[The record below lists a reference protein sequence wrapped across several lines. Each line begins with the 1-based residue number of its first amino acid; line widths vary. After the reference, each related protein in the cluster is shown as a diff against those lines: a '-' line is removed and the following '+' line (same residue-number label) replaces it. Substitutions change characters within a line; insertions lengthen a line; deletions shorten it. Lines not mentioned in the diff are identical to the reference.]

1 MRFHVSASQQKTAAV
16 KWVGV
21 GLLVVLAAL
30 VFFLVAT
37 TANGFFLGDLGSFP
51 GQRGGWSGD
60 SLLLGQCLGG
70 KAQSCAAI
78 SKFSLA
84 YTLNSGLLIQVI
96 GHVNKLPTFLA
107 ALNALALALP
117 ILLLRFSRASRD
129 LFVSWGLYVLLWL
142 LTPIPRFYL
151 FTGSL
156 EVQAGA
162 VTGLAFVLT
171 FRALMARDGEPKS
184 TPPPS
189 LITILLCNGLWFMS
203 CLYKDT
209 SVITFSLVG
218 FLLFFAD
225 QAQRDL
231 ALQASFIGNHCTR
244 EEAIAAKAL
253 AKPPLLTNQL
263 VRALWLTVPAFV
275 AAILVA
281 VSFNLVRYRSFLPE
295 AYLNEARLTTTPIF
309 FRLQSLFWTLASPN
323 GGLVVF
329 WGLCF
334 AVLGLVW
341 IRRGRYERVQF
352 AAVKAASLW
361 ALISLIGLSLWW
373 NPFGWASWGDR
384 LMVPAMMA
392 IVIAFWEALTSPR
405 RLQPMPVHGAQGEAQ
420 FLSEPG
426 STEWKLRSK
435 PALLASYL
443 LVGILIMSSFP
454 YVSLGYQGNGMDVRH
469 HPAPELI
476 HCAKMMARLQAVP
489 EERHLQDVYSG
500 EQWWQCALESY
511 RHNPVLVW

>member
-1 MRFHVSASQQKTAAV
+1 MACSLVI
-16 KWVGV
+16 WVV
-21 GLLVVLAAL
+21 GWVIPWHWPSVW
-30 VFFLVAT
+30 
-37 TANGFFLGDLGSFP
+37 G
-51 GQRGGWSGD
+51 GQ
-60 SLLLGQCLGG
+60 
-70 KAQSCAAI
+70 APSCSAI
-78 SKFSLA
+78 SKFPLA
-84 YTLNSGLLIQVI
+84 YTLNASLLIEAARHAI
-96 GHVNKLPTFLA
+96 KIPAFLT
-107 ALNALALALP
+107 ALNSLVLALP
-117 ILLLRFSRASRD
+117 LLLLRTGQASRD
-129 LFVSWGLYVLLWL
+129 LFKDWGFYVLLWL
-142 LTPIPRFYL
+142 LTPVPRFYL

-156 EVQAGA
+156 EVQAG
-162 VTGLAFVLT
+162 VVIGLAFVLT
-171 FRALMARDGEPKS
+171 VRTLVTSDGEPK
-184 TPPPS
+184 TAPRPR
-189 LITILLCNGLWFMS
+189 LTTILICNGLWFMS

-209 SVITFSLVG
+209 SVITFSLVAL
-218 FLLFFAD
+218 LLFFAD
-225 QAQRDL
+225 QAQRSVIS
-231 ALQASFIGNHCTR
+231 QASLSWNRGTR
-244 EEAIAAKAL
+244 EDSMAAKAV
-253 AKPPLLTNQL
+253 AKPPLLAKPM
-263 VRALWLTVPAFV
+263 VRALWLTVPALV
-275 AAILVA
+275 AAILAA
-281 VSFNLVRYRSFLPE
+281 VSFNLIRYRSFLPE
-295 AYLNEARLTTTPIF
+295 SYLNEARLTTTPIF

-341 IRRGRYERVQF
+341 IRRSRAERIQF

-392 IVIAFWEALTSPR
+392 IVIAFWQALTSPR

-420 FLSEPG
+420 FLSQPG

-443 LVGILIMSSFP
+443 LVVILIMSSFP

-469 HPAPELI
+469 HPAPELV

-500 EQWWQCALESY
+500 ELWWQCALESY
-511 RHNPVLVW
+511 HHNPVLAW

>member
-37 TANGFFLGDLGSFP
+37 TANDLFPGDLGS
-51 GQRGGWSGD
+51 WVGD
-60 SLLLGQCLGG
+60 SLALGQCHGG
-70 KAQSCAAI
+70 LAQACGAI
-78 SKFSLA
+78 SKFPLA
-84 YTLNSGLLIQVI
+84 YTLNSGLLVQVI
-96 GHVNKLPTFLA
+96 RHAIKLRAFLA

-341 IRRGRYERVQF
+341 IRRGRY
-352 AAVKAASLW
+352 
-361 ALISLIGLSLWW
+361 
-373 NPFGWASWGDR
+373 
-384 LMVPAMMA
+384 
-392 IVIAFWEALTSPR
+392 
-405 RLQPMPVHGAQGEAQ
+405 
-420 FLSEPG
+420 
-426 STEWKLRSK
+426 
-435 PALLASYL
+435 
-443 LVGILIMSSFP
+443 
-454 YVSLGYQGNGMDVRH
+454 
-469 HPAPELI
+469 
-476 HCAKMMARLQAVP
+476 
-489 EERHLQDVYSG
+489 
-500 EQWWQCALESY
+500 
-511 RHNPVLVW
+511 

>member
-1 MRFHVSASQQKTAAV
+1 MRFPVSASQQKTTAV
-16 KWVGV
+16 KGLDV
-21 GLLVVLAAL
+21 GLLVLLAAL
-30 VFFLVAT
+30 IFFLVAT
-37 TANGFFLGDLGSFP
+37 TANGLFPGDLG
-51 GQRGGWSGD
+51 GWVGD
-60 SLLLGQCLGG
+60 SLALAQCLGG
-70 KAQSCAAI
+70 QAPSCSAI
-78 SKFSLA
+78 SKFPLA
-84 YTLNSGLLIQVI
+84 YTLNASLLIEAARHVI
-96 GHVNKLPTFLA
+96 KIPAFLA
-107 ALNALALALP
+107 ALNSLVLALP
-117 ILLLRFSRASRD
+117 LLLLRTGQASRG
-129 LFVSWGLYVLLWL
+129 LFRDWGFYVLLWL

-156 EVQAGA
+156 EVQAG
-162 VTGLAFVLT
+162 VVIGLAFVLT
-171 FRALMARDGEPKS
+171 VRTLVTRDGEPK
-184 TPPPS
+184 TAPRPS
-189 LITILLCNGLWFMS
+189 LTTILICNGLWFMA

-218 FLLFFAD
+218 LLLFFAD
-225 QAQRDL
+225 QAQRSVIR
-231 ALQASFIGNHCTR
+231 QASLSRSQGAR
-244 EEAIAAKAL
+244 EDAMAAKAVARPPLL
-253 AKPPLLTNQL
+253 AKPL
-263 VRALWLTVPAFV
+263 VRALWLTVPALV
-275 AAILVA
+275 AAILAA
-281 VSFNLVRYRSFLPE
+281 VSFNLIRYRSFLPE

-341 IRRGRYERVQF
+341 IRRSRPERFQF

-373 NPFGWASWGDR
+373 NPFGWESWGDR

-405 RLQPMPVHGAQGEAQ
+405 RLQPMPVQGAKGEAQ
-420 FLSEPG
+420 SLSQPG
-426 STEWKLRSK
+426 FTEWKLRSK

-443 LVGILIMSSFP
+443 LVVILIMSSFP

-489 EERHLQDVYSG
+489 LERHLQDVYSG
-500 EQWWQCALESY
+500 ELWWQCALESY
-511 RHNPVLVW
+511 RHNPVLAW

>member
-1 MRFHVSASQQKTAAV
+1 MRFPVSASQQKTTAV
-16 KWVGV
+16 KGLDV
-21 GLLVVLAAL
+21 GLLVLLAAL
-30 VFFLVAT
+30 IFFLVAT
-37 TANGFFLGDLGSFP
+37 TANGLFPGDLGS
-51 GQRGGWSGD
+51 WVGD
-60 SLLLGQCLGG
+60 SLALAQCLGG
-70 KAQSCAAI
+70 QAPSCSAI
-78 SKFSLA
+78 SKFPLA
-84 YTLNSGLLIQVI
+84 YTLNASLLIEAARHAI
-96 GHVNKLPTFLA
+96 KIPAFLA
-107 ALNALALALP
+107 ALNSLVLALP
-117 ILLLRFSRASRD
+117 LLLLRTGQASRG
-129 LFVSWGLYVLLWL
+129 LFRDWGFYVLLWL

-156 EVQAGA
+156 EVQAG
-162 VTGLAFVLT
+162 VVIGLAFVLT
-171 FRALMARDGEPKS
+171 VRTLVTWDGEPK
-184 TPPPS
+184 TAPRPS
-189 LITILLCNGLWFMS
+189 LTTILICNGLWFMA

-218 FLLFFAD
+218 LLLFFAD
-225 QAQRDL
+225 QAQRSVIR
-231 ALQASFIGNHCTR
+231 QASLSWNRGTR
-244 EEAIAAKAL
+244 EDAMAAKAVARPPLL
-253 AKPPLLTNQL
+253 AKPL
-263 VRALWLTVPAFV
+263 VRALWLTVPALV
-275 AAILVA
+275 AAILAA
-281 VSFNLVRYRSFLPE
+281 VSFNLIRYRSFLPE
-295 AYLNEARLTTTPIF
+295 SYLNEARLTTTPIF

-341 IRRGRYERVQF
+341 IRRSRPERFQF

-361 ALISLIGLSLWW
+361 ALISWIGLSLWW

-405 RLQPMPVHGAQGEAQ
+405 RLQPMPVQGAQGEAQ

-489 EERHLQDVYSG
+489 LERHLQDVYSG
-500 EQWWQCALESY
+500 EVWWQCALESY
-511 RHNPVLVW
+511 RHNPVLAW

>member
-1 MRFHVSASQQKTAAV
+1 
-16 KWVGV
+16 
-21 GLLVVLAAL
+21 
-30 VFFLVAT
+30 
-37 TANGFFLGDLGSFP
+37 
-51 GQRGGWSGD
+51 
-60 SLLLGQCLGG
+60 LGQCLGDQ
-70 KAQSCAAI
+70 AQACGAI
-78 SKFSLA
+78 SKFPLA

-96 GHVNKLPTFLA
+96 RHAIKLPAFLA
-107 ALNALALALP
+107 ALNAITLALP
-117 ILLLRFSRASRD
+117 LLLLRLSRSNRE
-129 LFVSWGLYVLLWL
+129 LFQSWGLYVALWL

-162 VTGLAFVLT
+162 VTGIAFVLT
-171 FRALMARDGEPKS
+171 FRALVTRHGEP
-184 TPPPS
+184 TADRWPS
-189 LITILLCNGLWFMS
+189 LSTILLCNGLWLIA

-209 SVITFSLVG
+209 SVITFAG
-218 FLLFFAD
+218 AGLLFLFSD
-225 QAQRDL
+225 QAWRSQGSPSLWRRKPCD
-231 ALQASFIGNHCTR
+231 R
-244 EEAIAAKAL
+244 EATMKAKQTFTAHW
-253 AKPPLLTNQL
+253 L
-263 VRALWLTVPAFV
+263 VNDQFRALWLTMPALL
-275 AAILVA
+275 AAALA
-281 VSFNLVRYRSFLPE
+281 QASFNLIRYRSFLPE

-341 IRRGRYERVQF
+341 IRRNRPERFQF

-373 NPFGWASWGDR
+373 NPFGWESWGDR

-405 RLQPMPVHGAQGEAQ
+405 LLQPMPVHGAKGEAQ
-420 FLSEPG
+420 FLSQPG

-443 LVGILIMSSFP
+443 LVVILIMSSFP
-454 YVSLGYQGNGMDVRH
+454 YVSLGYKGNGMDVRH

-476 HCAKMMARLQAVP
+476 HCAKMMASLQAVP
-489 EERHLQDVYSG
+489 LEKHLQDVYGG
-500 EQWWQCALESY
+500 ELWWQCALESY
-511 RHNPVLVW
+511 RHNPVLAW